1 MLGTNLPYS
10 KSNRKYIFMK
20 KRIQKFFKVM
30 VVASMATVFI
40 AACNDDDDGS
50 DIGLTG
56 ESKTYTLNSV
66 SNPAISGTVKFA
78 ERDDN
83 STVVTI
89 DLTGTTSGNTHPAH
103 IHENTAAET
112 GGIIID
118 LNSINGGTGMSE
130 TVVTKLNN
138 GTTITYDELLMLN
151 GYTNVHLSAADLATL
166 IAQGDIG
173 ENELTASSTSYTL
186 GTANASGIDGQ
197 VTFAKRV
204 NGSSLVTVNL
214 NGASPTGN
222 YPVQIYENDVATTGP
237 VAITLNNYT
246 GNPGKSVTSIR
257 KLNNNTPINYDQL
270 TDYNGHI
277 NISTSAIEPTY
288 VAQGNIGSN

>member
-1 MLGTNLPYS
+1 
-10 KSNRKYIFMK
+10 MK

-30 VVASMATVFI
+30 LVAFMATVFM
-40 AACNDDDDGS
+40 AACNEDDDSS

-56 ESKTYTLNSV
+56 ISKTYTLNSV
-66 SNPAISGTVKFA
+66 SNPDISGTVKFA

-83 STVVTI
+83 TTLVTI
-89 DLTGTTSGNTHPAH
+89 DLDGTASGNTHVAH
-103 IHENTAAET
+103 IHENTAVET

-118 LNSINGGTGMSE
+118 LNSINGETGMSE

-138 GTTITYDELLMLN
+138 GTAITYEELLTLN

-166 IAQGDIG
+166 VAQGDIG
-173 ENELTASSTSYTL
+173 ENELTASSTTYSL
-186 GTANASGIDGQ
+186 GTVNESGIDGQ

-204 NGSSLVTVNL
+204 SGSSLVTIDL

-222 YPVQIYENDVATTGP
+222 YPVYIYDNNLATTGP

-246 GNPGKSVTSIR
+246 GTTGKSVTSVR
-257 KLNNNTPINYDQL
+257 KLNNNTLINYDQL
-270 TDYNGHI
+270 TDFNGHI
-277 NISTSAIEPTY
+277 NIGTSAIDPTY

>member
-1 MLGTNLPYS
+1 
-10 KSNRKYIFMK
+10 MK

-30 VVASMATVFI
+30 LVASMATVFMT
-40 AACNDDDDGS
+40 ACNKDDDS
-50 DIGLTG
+50 ADIGLTG
-56 ESKTYTLNSV
+56 TSKTYTLNSV
-66 SNPAISGTVKFA
+66 SNTAISGTVKFA

-83 STVVTI
+83 TTLVTI
-89 DLTGTTSGNTHPAH
+89 DLNGTASGNTHPAH
-103 IHENTAAET
+103 IHENSAAET

-138 GTTITYDELLMLN
+138 GTAITYDELLLLN
-151 GYTNVHLSAADLATL
+151 GYTNVHLSTADLATL

-173 ENELTASSTSYTL
+173 ENELTASSTTYTL
-186 GTANASGIDGQ
+186 GMVNDSGIDGR

-204 NGSSLVTVNL
+204 SGSSLVTVDL
-214 NGASPTGN
+214 NGASSTVN
-222 YPVQIYENDVATTGP
+222 YPIYIYENDVATTGP
-237 VAITLNNYT
+237 VAITLNNFT
-246 GNPGKSVTSIR
+246 GTTGKSVTSVK
-257 KLNNNTPINYDQL
+257 KLNNNTLINYDQL

-277 NISTSAIEPTY
+277 SISTSAIDPTY